1 MAYLGFIGALIALII
16 IVKILAWPLKVILK
30 LFINVGIGIL
40 LLFIFN
46 MFGLNW
52 FGITIPINIITTLIV
67 GLLGIP
73 GFIGVLL
80 FCLIF

>member
-1 MAYLGFIGALIALII
+1 MAYLGFIGAIIALVI
-16 IVKILAWPLKVILK
+16 IVKILAWPLKVMIK
-30 LFINVGIGIL
+30 LLINVGIGIL

-46 MFGLNW
+46 ALGLAIL
-52 FGITIPINIITTLIV
+52 GIIIPINIITALVV

>member
-1 MAYLGFIGALIALII
+1 MAYLGFIGAIIALVI
-16 IVKILAWPLKVILK
+16 IVKILKWPLKVMFK
-30 LFINVGIGIL
+30 LLINVAIGIL

-46 MFGLNW
+46 WFGLAILG
-52 FGITIPINIITTLIV
+52 FIIPINIITALVV

-73 GFIGVLL
+73 GFLGVLL